1 MLEEKVSDIE
11 ESSDKEDRGVVLLK
25 DVAARLKSTILI
37 ITSFATSRWENGEG
51 EGEGT
56 LTKISLEVAI

>member
-1 MLEEKVSDIE
+1 MLEEKVSDID

-25 DVAARLKSTILI
+25 DVSARLKIWI

-51 EGEGT
+51 EET